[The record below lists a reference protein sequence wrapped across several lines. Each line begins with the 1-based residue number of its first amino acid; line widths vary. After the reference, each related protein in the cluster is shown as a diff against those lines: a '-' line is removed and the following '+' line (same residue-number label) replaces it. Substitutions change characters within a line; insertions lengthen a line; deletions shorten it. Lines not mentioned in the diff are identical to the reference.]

1 MYAQWTAY
9 SNRAPDAPYR
19 IYNNGSLLA
28 TVRAD
33 QRTNGGQ
40 FNLLGSFVL
49 EFTGTVDIVLSNDA
63 SELVVADA
71 VQIVLV
77 GGGVP
82 VAQFSAGPASGAA
95 PLQVSFTDESAGDID
110 TWEWDF
116 NNDGVIDSAAQH
128 PTFT

>member
-1 MYAQWTAY
+1 MRFYTQWSAY

-28 TVRAD
+28 TVRVD
-33 QRTNGGQ
+33 QRTNGDQ
-40 FNLLGSFVL
+40 LNLLGSFVL
-49 EFTGTVDIVLSNDA
+49 NTGTVDIVLSNDA

-82 VAQFSAGPASGAA
+82 VAQFSGRSRKRR
-95 PLQVSFTDESAGDID
+95 SAHTG
-110 TWEWDF
+110 
-116 NNDGVIDSAAQH
+116 
-128 PTFT
+128 